1 MGDKFWRFNSV
12 SFIWHPDDGDG
23 GDDDDEDMQQVQG
36 LDPDQT
42 RGVVNLE

>member
-1 MGDKFWRFNSV
+1 MGDEFWRFNSV
-12 SFIWHPDDGDG
+12 SFVKHPDDGDG
-23 GDDDDEDMQQVQG
+23 GDDDDDMQQVQG